1 MLGGLLHRLRS
12 KYWLKQDG
20 WLFAQWVSIHASS
33 QKSRYNDKGVR
44 HSPQSLFQPERGSPS
59 LLPHQQKSFLRWL
72 GYDGYA
78 QIHGTWGETE
88 HMYEFLQVKWSTFPT
103 RISLKFPFWKSYSNA
118 IHKNPSWQSSA
129 WDQIQSLVRFKPV
142 RGLSSPKLRSTWGQ
156 KRKKKSI
163 PKLCL
168 S

>member
-1 MLGGLLHRLRS
+1 M
-12 KYWLKQDG
+12 
-20 WLFAQWVSIHASS
+20 
-33 QKSRYNDKGVR
+33 R

-88 HMYEFLQVKWSTFPT
+88 HMYEFLQVKRSTFPT
-103 RISLKFPFWKSYSNA
+103 RISLKFPFWKSYSNV
-118 IHKNPSWQSSA
+118 IHKNPSMRN
-129 WDQIQSLVRFKPV
+129 SLAVQCLGSDSIPGQVQTSQGTKFPKTSQHVR
-142 RGLSSPKLRSTWGQ
+142 PK
-156 KRKKKSI
+156 KKKKSI
-163 PKLCL
+163 PKLCF